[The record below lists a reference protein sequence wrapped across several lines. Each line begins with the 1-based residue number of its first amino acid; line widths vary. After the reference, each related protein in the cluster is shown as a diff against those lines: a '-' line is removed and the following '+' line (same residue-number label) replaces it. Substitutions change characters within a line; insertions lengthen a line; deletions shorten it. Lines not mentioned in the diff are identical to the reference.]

1 MDQRSLPNFVVRW
14 AAAIF
19 AACVIALAATQ
30 FYASYDVDKNTR
42 IRSEQMVANG
52 IAGYRR
58 DLVGRLFPQTFWDD
72 AVIHLDNKFD
82 PLWADIFIA
91 DYFRQSEGFDTII
104 VVGPDG
110 NARFAEEDDRAVP
123 QARLAAIMGAAA
135 PLISKIRADEK
146 VRGPLPDRIPD
157 RLRLTP
163 ILAQSM
169 ERIGGDVQFLAASL
183 VQPDRSARIVGSR
196 APIVLVAKRVDA
208 RMIKTIGNRF
218 LLSDPHLASDVS
230 SFDPKHGRVTLD
242 SITGAPVGSF
252 QWRLEKPGSALLKKM
267 LPVSLI
273 FAAVLAALI
282 AIIGRRAGRLARTL
296 VASETRAKHL
306 ASHDMLTGLPNR
318 ARLDGAF
325 AAIAE
330 RDIPEGRSF
339 AVMSIDL
346 DQFKAVND
354 TLGHQAGDEL
364 IGVVAQRIA
373 SLREPGDFLAR
384 FGGDEFIF
392 IRRSASIVDAK
403 RLATRII
410 EVIAEPIAL
419 KVGRVF
425 VGASIGIAMV
435 DDGAVD
441 AQEALR
447 RADLALYDAKDSGR
461 NRYGFFNRAMDIVV
475 RNRQELQSMLRE
487 ALANDQLCLHYQPQV
502 DLGGRVIGLE
512 ALARWALPGNGQV
525 EPSTFVQVAEE
536 TGLIDELGTF
546 TIRRA
551 FTDSRRWPGL
561 PVAINVS
568 AMQLR
573 ARDFADQMRDLLAEH
588 GVDPT
593 QFELEITERILL
605 GDDPQTLETL
615 KELREIGFRIALD
628 DFGTGYSSL
637 GYLQR
642 YPIDKVKI
650 DRSFVARLD
659 RDKQAEAVVVAIVQ
673 LAKAFG
679 LSVVAEGVETDAQRA
694 CLNAAGCS
702 DVQGY
707 LIGRPMPADKLV
719 QYLRTNGDGTAK
731 EMVAA
736 K

>member
-30 FYASYDVDKNTR
+30 FYSSYDVDKNTR

-52 IAGYRR
+52 IDGYRR

-104 VVGPDG
+104 IVGPDG
-110 NARFAEEDDRAVP
+110 KARFAEEDDRAVP
-123 QARLAAIMGAAA
+123 ATRLNAIMGAAA
-135 PLISKIRADEK
+135 PLIAKIRMEERQ
-146 VRGPLPDRIPD
+146 RGPLPDRIPD

-169 ERIGGDVQFLAASL
+169 ERIDGEVQFLAGSL
-183 VQPDRSARIVGSR
+183 VQPDRSARIIGDR
-196 APIVLVAKRVDA
+196 APIVLVAKRADA
-208 RMIKTIGNRF
+208 GMIKAIGNRF
-218 LLSDPHLASDVS
+218 LLSEPYLASDVTS
-230 SFDPKHGRVTLD
+230 YDPKHGRVILS
-242 SITGAPVGSF
+242 SISGAPVASF
-252 QWRLEKPGSALLKKM
+252 QWSLEKPGSALLRKM

-273 FAAVLAALI
+273 FAAVLAGLI

-296 VASETRAKHL
+296 VASEARAKHL
-306 ASHDMLTGLPNR
+306 ASHDTLTGLPNR

-325 AAIAE
+325 ATIVAT
-330 RDIPEGRSF
+330 DIPEGQSF

-364 IGVVAQRIA
+364 IGVVASRIA
-373 SLREPGDFLAR
+373 SLRDTGDFLAR

-392 IRRSASIVDAK
+392 IHRGATVADAQ

-410 EVIAEPIAL
+410 EIIAEPIAL

-435 DDGAVD
+435 DDEAVD

-475 RNRQELQSMLRE
+475 RNRQELQSMLRD

-502 DLGGRVIGLE
+502 DLSGRVIGLE

-551 FTDSRRWPGL
+551 FTDSCRWPDL

-573 ARDFADQMRDLLAEH
+573 ARDFADQMRELLTEH

-605 GDDPQTLETL
+605 GDDPQTLDTL